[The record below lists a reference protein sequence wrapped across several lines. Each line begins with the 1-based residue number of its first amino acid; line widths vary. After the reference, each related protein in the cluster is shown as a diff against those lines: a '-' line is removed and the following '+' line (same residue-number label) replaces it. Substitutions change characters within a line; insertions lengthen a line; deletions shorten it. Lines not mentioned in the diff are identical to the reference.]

1 MQLEI
6 QISAKKCMFSMFA
19 GLNSSMALNLLRQ
32 AIAII
37 WLDYITLKS
46 LFFRRAWHVSSKP
59 FIFALRNSEQ
69 ISILHVLIAF

>member
-1 MQLEI
+1 
-6 QISAKKCMFSMFA
+6 MFNMFA
-19 GLNSSMALNLLRQ
+19 GLNNSMALNPLKQ

-37 WLDYITLKS
+37 WLDYITLKN

-59 FIFALRNSEQ
+59 FIFELRNSEQ